1 MSLVTLTGVGR
12 GPSQPYQ
19 PHRRSSRAFWMPEL
33 VASLAEVMAA
43 WERGVR
49 NVSVQIEL
57 VRFFLDVSKDIFTSC
72 SRIACHARSE
82 LIGLGISGISLLLHL
97 PFVRHRTQPPFIPW
111 TRFLVAPSIILP
123 VRRVWLAGW
132 LADTLLLQA
141 IPLSKQVF
149 LDPVS
154 ATKNKTPL
162 PTESKIQ
169 DIDNVSTDIMSCKAV
184 QMVPQTKQSGK
195 RKDKELHPKRII
207 LCFSQPS
214 YLPLYLAPTSHKSI
228 TLFLLGAAPSTPHRP
243 SGRAEDGGHEPLS
256 SCTRGVSVRVLTD
269 GREWDRVLLLA

>member
-1 MSLVTLTGVGR
+1 MYS
-12 GPSQPYQ
+12 
-19 PHRRSSRAFWMPEL
+19 
-33 VASLAEVMAA
+33 
-43 WERGVR
+43 
-49 NVSVQIEL
+49 
-57 VRFFLDVSKDIFTSC
+57 
-72 SRIACHARSE
+72 
-82 LIGLGISGISLLLHL
+82 
-97 PFVRHRTQPPFIPW
+97 W

-195 RKDKELHPKRII
+195 RKDKELHPKV
-207 LCFSQPS
+207 
-214 YLPLYLAPTSHKSI
+214 TKV
-228 TLFLLGAAPSTPHRP
+228 
-243 SGRAEDGGHEPLS
+243 PLS
-256 SCTRGVSVRVLTD
+256 GVSIRILVPAHHT
-269 GREWDRVLLLA
+269 LLFST